1 MPGVR
6 GQQLSGRRINCRTSL
21 ATESW
26 VGMNNYSFT
35 GGEVSGPDTM
45 TKTEIMVYDSG
56 NPKGR

>member
-1 MPGVR
+1 
-6 GQQLSGRRINCRTSL
+6 
-21 ATESW
+21 
-26 VGMNNYSFT
+26 MNNYSFT